1 MKRILFKCIRLT
13 LKDFQENIKRLQE
26 REEIKITISCKKF
39 EDMIYGYDEEKE
51 EYYRKP
57 NNLTVNDT
65 NVFLSVLN
73 QEVALYTNF
82 NHKYI
87 CFWSYLED
95 DYNKLSEFQSANFKL
110 VKGSDCFRI
119 MQQYNK
125 IPKINSYHEA
135 PITNVSQLFYKNK
148 AYFYK
153 KIKNCICYDINSAFS
168 YIQLNYYVDFKDL
181 GEGIVKADEVGFNLR
196 YNEFNQLD
204 LETTYLPVEL
214 DHIAEHRFKLKE
226 VPEGIYKFVKRY
238 YDIKDKD
245 KHIEGKQKAKNVLN
259 FSIGESVNHNWIYRT
274 LIVSE
279 CNLRVYKIIK
289 MIRELYGDVVLY
301 ANTDCVATTCRI
313 SFLDNMLGHKI
324 GEFKVEKT
332 GTLYMNDEAYQWNNS
347 KPVYSGIPSFKF
359 KRFKEEYHRQLDLSE
374 DTELVKL
381 KGFLANET
389 KYMFNVEKLKIEPFN
404 KELNK
409 ENNKILFGLKPS
421 KYKIVGGIYAEAD
434 K

>member
-87 CFWSYLED
+87 CYWSYLED

-125 IPKINSYHEA
+125 IPKLNSYHEA

-148 AYFYK
+148 KYFYK

-168 YIQLNYYVDFKDL
+168 YIQLNYYLDFNDL

-226 VPEGIYKFVKRY
+226 VPEGIYKFVNKY
-238 YDIKDKD
+238 YNIKDKD
-245 KHIEGKQKAKNVLN
+245 KHI
-259 FSIGESVNHNWIYRT
+259 
-274 LIVSE
+274 
-279 CNLRVYKIIK
+279 
-289 MIRELYGDVVLY
+289 
-301 ANTDCVATTCRI
+301 
-313 SFLDNMLGHKI
+313 
-324 GEFKVEKT
+324 
-332 GTLYMNDEAYQWNNS
+332 
-347 KPVYSGIPSFKF
+347 
-359 KRFKEEYHRQLDLSE
+359 
-374 DTELVKL
+374 
-381 KGFLANET
+381 
-389 KYMFNVEKLKIEPFN
+389 
-404 KELNK
+404 
-409 ENNKILFGLKPS
+409 
-421 KYKIVGGIYAEAD
+421 
-434 K
+434 